1 MRVNSRKGPHSP
13 AKIMQEAAQ
22 TEEENSLRIIL
33 VVTAVKKKCMTP
45 AKNYLFEKKR
55 FSSQNKT

>member
-1 MRVNSRKGPHSP
+1 MNEKGPHGP

-22 TEEENSLRIIL
+22 TEEENSLCIIL
-33 VVTAVKKKCMTP
+33 VVTAAEKKCMTF

-55 FSSQNKT
+55 LSSQNKT